1 MSNRETSPD
10 ASSTK
15 RQGFWT
21 CWKNFWFLPRQTL
34 GLHAVRMIFGI
45 LLLCWLLPFAGY
57 VNDFFGLN
65 GWFDTA
71 AYAEASKA
79 GRELIDSKSW
89 SLLYLVANNP
99 GALHA
104 VYWGSVAVLVLFTL
118 GLFTRITAVLT
129 WLIVVSF
136 TANPLIEVDTD
147 VFFRLIAFYLMVAYL
162 VIDWLRTDL
171 NEVQKIFTP
180 FQHSV
185 VAMFKSQ
192 ESTPRSSAATVTL
205 RLLQVHFALAVVMM
219 GLHKLQ
225 VAEWW
230 GGFTFWYPLHRPSQ
244 TTAEAIIDFRARP
257 VSYSDF
263 IGGLIGLIAA
273 CYLFISTYSKGSYWE
288 TRDWLFRWSLRVV
301 ALIMVS
307 WIVFGIFPRM
317 GPDTYLHTIS
327 LVAYVVLAWQIFFP
341 TFAWRGGLCRWV
353 LLGGALLGGI
363 GLIAIYPIPLL
374 GEAFA
379 LLCLTY
385 LTDFEWFALFSP
397 LRRLMRT

>member
-10 ASSTK
+10 ASASK

-21 CWKNFWFLPRQTL
+21 CWKDFWFMPRQTL

-57 VNDFFGLN
+57 VNEFFGMS

-71 AYAEASKA
+71 AYAEAGKA

-89 SLLYLVANNP
+89 SLLYLVANNL

-147 VFFRLIAFYLMVAYL
+147 VFFRLIAFYLMIGYL
-162 VIDWLRTDL
+162 LIDWLRTDL
-171 NEVQKIFTP
+171 PLWERVVTP

-185 VAMFKSQ
+185 VAMFKGE
-192 ESTPRSSAATVTL
+192 ESTPRSSAATVAL

-244 TTAEAIIDFRARP
+244 TTAEAISELRP
-257 VSYSDF
+257 RSE
-263 IGGLIGLIAA
+263 A
-273 CYLFISTYSKGSYWE
+273 YL
-288 TRDWLFRWSLRVV
+288 
-301 ALIMVS
+301 M
-307 WIVFGIFPRM
+307 
-317 GPDTYLHTIS
+317 TIS
-327 LVAYVVLAWQIFFP
+327 LMAYVVLAWQIFFP

-353 LLGGALLGGI
+353 LLGGAVLGGI

-374 GEAFA
+374 GETFA

-397 LRRLMRT
+397 FRRLMRT